1 MARERLDVLLVQ
13 RELVESREKAQALIL
28 AGEVQVNGRVVSK
41 AGTNVATDAVIGVR
55 AAMPYVSRG
64 GYKLAAALD
73 AFQLDVRDKICAD
86 IGASTGGFTD
96 VLLQRGAAKVYAIDV
111 GKGILHWKMR
121 TDSRVVVMEE
131 TNARF
136 VGSLPEPVSL
146 VTVDASFISLKI
158 LLPVVKKWIS
168 PSPLTPLPQG
178 EGFFILWLL
187 ECQLCSSGKRL
198 SIG

>member
-73 AFQLDVRDKICAD
+73 AFQLDVRDKTCAD

-96 VLLQRGAAKVYAIDV
+96 VLLQRGAARVYALDV
-111 GKGILHWKMR
+111 GYGQLAWKIR
-121 TDSRVVVMEE
+121 TNPRVVVME
-131 TNARF
+131 R
-136 VGSLPEPVSL
+136 
-146 VTVDASFISLKI
+146 
-158 LLPVVKKWIS
+158 
-168 PSPLTPLPQG
+168 
-178 EGFFILWLL
+178 
-187 ECQLCSSGKRL
+187 
-198 SIG
+198 

>member
-73 AFQLDVRDKICAD
+73 TFQLDVRDKICAD

-96 VLLQRGAAKVYAIDV
+96 VLLQRGAARVYALDV
-111 GKGILHWKMR
+111 GYGQLAWKIR
-121 TDSRVVVMEE
+121 TDPRVVVMERVNVRYLE
-131 TNARF
+131 
-136 VGSLPEPVSL
+136 SLPEPIAL
-146 VTVDASFISLKI
+146 VTIDVSFISL
-158 LLPVVKKWIS
+158 
-168 PSPLTPLPQG
+168 
-178 EGFFILWLL
+178 
-187 ECQLCSSGKRL
+187 
-198 SIG
+198 